1 MVTQYPPW
9 LFSQLLAVEDDEISQ
24 TGISITQ
31 LRDIYINTFVHNK
44 K

>member
-24 TGISITQ
+24 TEISITQ